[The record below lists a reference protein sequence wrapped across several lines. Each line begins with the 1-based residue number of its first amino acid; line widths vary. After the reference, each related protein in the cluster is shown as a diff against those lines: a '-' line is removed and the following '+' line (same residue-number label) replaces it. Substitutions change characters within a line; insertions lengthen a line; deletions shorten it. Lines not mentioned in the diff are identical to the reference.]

1 MTHRSPEEDRL
12 RIAEALLA
20 AGRRVAAEQSLDK
33 MLEVLVELGN
43 ELLEVERTTVFLHDP
58 KTAELYAR
66 IAHGGP
72 PVNIRILDTEG
83 IAGHVFQVGKGVVIA
98 DAYADDRFNKEV
110 DRQTG
115 FKTRN
120 LITVPIRN
128 ARDQTIGVVQSLNKK
143 GGDFTERDVTFLEG
157 LTRQA
162 SVALQ
167 GAQTIEE
174 MRESTRRELE
184 FLDVVAEITS
194 EIDLGTVLGKVMKE
208 TTRLLDAERSTLFL
222 NDERKREL
230 WSQVGQGLE
239 SMEIRFPNHLG
250 IAGAVFSSGQSV
262 NIPHA
267 YADLRFNP
275 SVDRKT
281 GFFTRSILCTPVVN
295 KDGKIIGVT
304 QVLNKRGGP
313 FSAADE
319 SRLRAFTAQISIALE
334 NAKLFNDVQSM
345 RNYNESMLESMS
357 NGVLT
362 LGESGRIATCNAA
375 GLRILG
381 VSRAEIEG
389 KPAAEFFA
397 GANAWIV
404 EWIGQVAAH
413 RQARTLV
420 DAELRWGDR
429 LLSANLGVSP
439 LTSGDGQALGTMLL
453 IEDISAEKRM
463 KSTMSRY
470 MDPGL
475 ADQLLAGGE
484 DILGGRDVTATV
496 LFSDV
501 RSFTS
506 ITEALGAQG
515 TVSLLNEYFTLMVDL
530 IQREGGMLDK
540 FIGDALMAAF
550 GIPVPHE
557 DDEDRAVRT
566 AIAMIRELSKWNEAR
581 EAKGMRGLDIGIG
594 LSTDQVVSGNI
605 GSPKRMDYTVMG
617 DGVNL
622 AARLE
627 TACKQYH
634 AHILISE
641 NTYRKLRGT
650 YRIRDVDDVVVKGK
664 TKPVTIYEVLD
675 YHTPE
680 TFPNVMEA
688 LNHFKEGRHHYR
700 AGDWDRATRS
710 FNEVLGLAPGD
721 ALARTYMDRCVHLK
735 ANPPMDEWH
744 GVWVMTSK

>member
-1 MTHRSPEEDRL
+1 MAAPVDDRL
-12 RIAEALLA
+12 HMAESLLA
-20 AGRRVAAEQSLDK
+20 AGRRVAAGETLDE
-33 MLEVLVELGN
+33 MLQVLVELASD
-43 ELLEVERTTVFLHDP
+43 LLEVERTTVFLHDP
-58 KTAELYAR
+58 KMGELYAR
-66 IAHGGP
+66 IAQGDP
-72 PVNIRILDTEG
+72 PIRIRILDSEG
-83 IAGHVFQVGKGVVIA
+83 IAGFVFQSGKGAVIE
-98 DAYADDRFNKEV
+98 DAYADDRFNPEI

-115 FKTRN
+115 FLTRN

-128 ARDQTIGVVQSLNKK
+128 ARDKVIGVVQALNKK
-143 GGDFTERDVTFLEG
+143 TGGFSDRDVVFLEG

-174 MRESTRRELE
+174 MRESTRRELQ

-194 EIDLGTVLGKVMKE
+194 EIDLGTVLGKVMTE

-222 NDERKREL
+222 NDEKTKEL

-250 IAGAVFSSGQSV
+250 IAGAVFTSGESV

-275 SVDRKT
+275 SVDRQT

-295 KDGKIIGVT
+295 KVGKTIGVT

-313 FSAADE
+313 FTIADE

-357 NGVLT
+357 NGVVT
-362 LGESGRIATCNAA
+362 LDEEGRIATCNAA
-375 GLRILG
+375 GLRILD
-381 VSRAEIEG
+381 VTRKQIEG
-389 KPAAEFFA
+389 QSAKEFFA
-397 GANAWIV
+397 GENAWIV
-404 EWIGQVAAH
+404 DWIGQVASS
-413 RQARTLV
+413 RQARTLM
-420 DAELRWGDR
+420 DAELRRGEHVR
-429 LLSANLGVSP
+429 STNLAVSP
-439 LTSGDGQALGTMLL
+439 LVSGDGEPLGTMLM
-453 IEDISAEKRM
+453 IEDISSEKRM

-470 MDPGL
+470 MDPNL

-484 DILGGRDVTATV
+484 DILGGRDLTATV

-501 RSFTS
+501 RGFTT

-550 GIPVPHE
+550 GIPVPHD

-566 AIAMIRELSKWNEAR
+566 AIAMITDLRTWNAAR
-581 EAKGMRGLDIGIG
+581 LAKGQMGLEIGIG
-594 LSTDQVVSGNI
+594 LNTGQVVSGNI

-634 AHILISE
+634 AGILISE
-641 NTYRKLRGT
+641 FTYEKLRGT

-664 TKPVTIYEVLD
+664 TKAVTVYEVLD

-680 TFPNVMEA
+680 SFPNIMEA
-688 LNHFKEGRHHYR
+688 LNHFKEGRRYYR
-700 AGDWDRATRS
+700 AGSWKRATKS
-710 FNEVLGLAPGD
+710 FQEVLGLAPAD
-721 ALARTYMDRCVHLK
+721 RLAQTYIERCATLA
-735 ANPPMDEWH
+735 ANPPPGEWN